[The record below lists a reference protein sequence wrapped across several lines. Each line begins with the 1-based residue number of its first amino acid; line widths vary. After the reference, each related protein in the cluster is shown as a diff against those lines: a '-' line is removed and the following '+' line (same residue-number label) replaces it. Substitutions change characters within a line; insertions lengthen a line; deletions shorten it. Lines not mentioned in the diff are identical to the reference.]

1 MNVQTSCSR
10 ARRQIE
16 NTATIAI
23 CCSLM
28 ACLPLVVS
36 SPVRADD
43 GKAAHA
49 TRTYSFSIENGT
61 YENLVNNFARQTGLN
76 VVGKSPLKGTV
87 SLITAEPL
95 TFEEALSRVRTIL
108 FHYRPTEPYWLVV
121 HETHIEV
128 GRIGSYYRNL
138 PLERFYAGLDDYQ
151 AAALPP
157 NELAVLVFQ
166 PDNVGAENLKAL
178 RKFMPDYMRIGSLV
192 DEGGAV
198 TVFGLVRDIDRYVKL
213 AQKLHKYLEISEGA
227 E

>member
-1 MNVQTSCSR
+1 MKVQTSCSR
-10 ARRQIE
+10 GRKQVQ

-23 CCSLM
+23 CCSLI
-28 ACLPLVVS
+28 ACLPLMVPS
-36 SPVRADD
+36 SVHAAD
-43 GKAAHA
+43 GKAAYT
-49 TRTYSFSIENGT
+49 TRSYSFSIENST
-61 YENLVNNFARQTGLN
+61 YENLVNSFARQTGLN

-108 FHYRPTEPYWLVV
+108 FHYRPTEPYWLVF

-138 PLERFYAGLDDYQ
+138 PLERYYAGLDDYQ

-157 NELAVLVFQ
+157 NELAVLVFK
-166 PDNVGAENLKAL
+166 PDNVGAENLKVL
-178 RKFMPDYMRIGSLV
+178 RQFMPNYMRIASLV
-192 DEGGAV
+192 GDEGAV

-213 AQKLHKYLEISEGA
+213 AQKLHTFLEISEGA